1 MSSKR
6 PVSRFREVVAVT
18 KDKRREIRDPRF
30 EEGAGQLNQ
39 DLFKKSYAF
48 VDDMKKKEKLLIQKE
63 VKKTKNTEKKAQLQ
77 SLLVRMVRLH
87 TLYTHHVLY
96 AHIHVKICT
105 FFGHTHFSNYSYP
118 INIQDNQ
125 EAMAEKEKEK
135 KALLKEHKR
144 RERELT
150 KHGKK
155 PFYLKKCKDHFQLI
169 PCLLCV
175 LF

>member
-87 TLYTHHVLY
+87 TPLHVYTHIMY
-96 AHIHVKICT
+96 CMPTSMYKNMHIFLDT
-105 FFGHTHFSNYSYP
+105 HTSLIIVTPLISRTT
-118 INIQDNQ
+118 
-125 EAMAEKEKEK
+125 KRLWLK
-135 KALLKEHKR
+135 KKKR
-144 RERELT
+144 RRLYSRSTREER
-150 KHGKK
+150 GS
-155 PFYLKKCKDHFQLI
+155 
-169 PCLLCV
+169 
-175 LF
+175 